1 MGNKK
6 ANLETD
12 GVGVDIPRLL
22 SKAAMKKAQT
32 VFDFNIDIVTMFGQ
46 EQLLLRTFSG
56 HNAIP
61 ICPAHLEIKNSE
73 SKIRND
79 YRYSLTSVKTS
90 SCQNKEK
97 VIEKL
102 HR

>member
-46 EQLLLRTFSG
+46 E
-56 HNAIP
+56 
-61 ICPAHLEIKNSE
+61 
-73 SKIRND
+73 
-79 YRYSLTSVKTS
+79 
-90 SCQNKEK
+90 
-97 VIEKL
+97 
-102 HR
+102 